1 MDTIVKSYPHIFP
14 QGGAAV
20 QDDGDAAEDTG
31 AGAEPEGPDEYTAKW
46 GWLSLVDTVSETQ
59 RCAWSEVWKAPMIE
73 TLNIYAYTKD
83 RNARREDELE
93 RYKRTH

>member
-1 MDTIVKSYPHIFP
+1 M
-14 QGGAAV
+14 
-20 QDDGDAAEDTG
+20 
-31 AGAEPEGPDEYTAKW
+31 
-46 GWLSLVDTVSETQ
+46 SETQ

-73 TLNIYAYTKD
+73 TLNIFAYTKD

>member
-1 MDTIVKSYPHIFP
+1 
-14 QGGAAV
+14 
-20 QDDGDAAEDTG
+20 
-31 AGAEPEGPDEYTAKW
+31 
-46 GWLSLVDTVSETQ
+46 
-59 RCAWSEVWKAPMIE
+59 MIE

>member
-1 MDTIVKSYPHIFP
+1 MAYRT
-14 QGGAAV
+14 
-20 QDDGDAAEDTG
+20 
-31 AGAEPEGPDEYTAKW
+31 
-46 GWLSLVDTVSETQ
+46 
-59 RCAWSEVWKAPMIE
+59 RSEVWKAPMIE